1 MSEPKPPDPAK
12 LVIGV
17 FLRDA
22 SRFAAIFDVLIEQFG
37 PVDILSRWFPFD
49 FTAYY
54 ASEMGK
60 PLFRRMMS
68 FNGTIDPDCLAQIK
82 LKTNEIETAL
92 QQEGRRTVNI
102 DPGYLLRERFV
113 LATGKNFAHRISIG
127 KGIYADLTLIFQRGD
142 FQTLAWTYP
151 DYAQENVIGFLRKV
165 RNKYIFDLKHRKIDG
180 PASRSCASENRIPA
194 SGSIFSQQG
203 E

>member
-1 MSEPKPPDPAK
+1 MSEPKPPDPGK

-17 FLRDA
+17 FLRDKG
-22 SRFAAIFDVLIEQFG
+22 RFAAIFDVLIEQFG
-37 PVDILSRWFPFD
+37 PVDILGNWFPFD

-54 ASEMGK
+54 APEMGE

-68 FNGTIDPDCLAQIK
+68 FSPMVDPDSLAQIK
-82 LKTNEIETAL
+82 LKTNEIEKAF

-127 KGIYADLTLIFQRGD
+127 KGIYADLTLIYQRGD

-165 RNKYIFDLKHRKIDG
+165 RNKYVFDLKHRKIDG
-180 PASRSCASENRIPA
+180 PATNRKYSE
-194 SGSIFSQQG
+194 
-203 E
+203 

>member
-12 LVIGV
+12 LVIGF
-17 FLRDA
+17 FLQDR
-22 SRFAAIFDVLIEQFG
+22 SRFAAILDVLIERFG

-54 ASEMGK
+54 ASEMGE

-68 FNGTIDPDCLAQIK
+68 FNRMIDPDSLAEIK
-82 LKTNEIETAL
+82 LTTNGIEKSF
-92 QQEGRRTVNI
+92 QQEGKRTVNI

-127 KGIYADLTLIFQRGD
+127 KGIYADLTLMFQRGD

-151 DYAQENVIGFLRKV
+151 DYAQENVIEFLRRV
-165 RNKYIFDLKHRKIDG
+165 RNKYIFDLKHRKIDA
-180 PASRSCASENRIPA
+180 PAIHSCACENRVP
-194 SGSIFSQQG
+194 